1 MSVSAALH
9 CLSLSWY
16 ESHPLPSMIA
26 EMQELPEDLLL
37 LIARHVLDKEEG
49 LRLWCQLSSACRR
62 LWSFQLPSEP
72 TYFLDDRLTDQGE
85 CFL

>member
-1 MSVSAALH
+1 
-9 CLSLSWY
+9 
-16 ESHPLPSMIA
+16 MIA

-72 TYFLDDRLTDQGE
+72 IYFLDDRLTDQGE